1 MSNIQQIALP
11 TTWADLTV
19 AQYLALATPGAISL
33 ATVLPDLAPE
43 VVAQLSDADQQ
54 LLADRVLAE
63 LDEQVLADL
72 LPTHGLLEIGRSA
85 YGLYDQAQQYLATIP
100 NAHPLAHG
108 AYLYALYRAPTG
120 SRADEQ
126 QLAAAHAAVLARP
139 VTTVYADC
147 LYFLAS
153 YRRVGTGAPAVGV
166 RQSGTLSIAKPAF
179 VPQSLRARLGNLWNP
194 GKQAQA

>member
-1 MSNIQQIALP
+1 MSNIQQILLP
-11 TTWADLTV
+11 ATWADLTV

-43 VVAQLSDADQQ
+43 VLAQLSETDQQ
-54 LLADRVLAE
+54 LLADRVLTE

-72 LPTHGLLEIGRSA
+72 LPTHGLLEIGLSA
-85 YGLYDQAQQYLATIP
+85 YGLYEQAQQYLATIP
-100 NAHPLAHG
+100 DAHPLAHG
-108 AYLYALYRAPTG
+108 AYLYALYRDPKG
-120 SRADEQ
+120 NRADEQ
-126 QLAAAHAAVLARP
+126 QLAAAHAAILARP
-139 VTTVYADC
+139 VTEVYADC

-153 YRRVGTGAPAVGV
+153 YLRVGTGAPAVGV
-166 RQSGTLSIAKPAF
+166 RQQGTLWLAKPTP